1 MAELL
6 TIGETMATFTPGYPG
21 PLRYADN
28 FHMRIAG
35 AEGNTAIGT
44 AKLDIETECRTE
56 KV

>member
-1 MAELL
+1 MEELL

-35 AEGNTAIGT
+35 AESNTAIGT
-44 AKLDIETECRTE
+44 AKLGIETECRTE